1 MPLAPGTPFGAY
13 EIIGSIGSGGMG
25 EIYRARDP
33 RLNRDVAIKVLPEK
47 SCTDRE
53 AVARFQN
60 EAQAASALNHPHILT
75 IYEVGSTPQDYI
87 AMEFI
92 DGETLRDRVAR
103 VAEIAPT
110 LDLLIQIADALGRA
124 HEANIVHRDLKPDNI
139 MVTQD
144 GYAKILDFGLAKLGL
159 RSDTSSAPTA
169 AQTGAGRFIGT
180 VGYAAPEQIDG
191 DAATARSDI
200 FSFGCIVYE
209 AISGRR
215 AFQGESA
222 AQTLQQILAVEP
234 PPLRNFKPQTPADLQ
249 RIVTRCLAKKPDDRY
264 GSAKEIVADLRRLR
278 DKLRG
283 TSARAL
289 PRLRQLTFEKAIE
302 QFPAISADGNRVVF
316 SREVGKIRK
325 LFLKSIDEEG
335 EEALTDGSHDDIQA
349 SWSPEGDAVL
359 FVRARQTE
367 TPIEPSDVFGRYV
380 GGDVWI
386 LDLQRRKPELMIRD
400 AYNPSWSPD
409 GTHIAFD
416 ASWSGPR
423 RIWIADARGRNPQ
436 QLSTDMTDAVHHV
449 RPRWSPDGKH
459 LVFQRL
465 EGTKFDIRAID
476 VQSRR
481 MLSVTDDHTMDLHPA
496 WAADGQSIILS
507 SYRSGGVNLWRI
519 PVDVDGR
526 PIGAMEQLTA
536 GAGQDLETDV
546 AYRSGRMV
554 FSILRQNAD
563 IWRLPVD
570 PLTGK
575 ATGEPEPV
583 IASTRENS
591 RGAWSPDGMQVA
603 FNSDR
608 GGAMN
613 LWLWSDGKTHQ
624 LTRGPGGDFQP
635 GWSPDSR
642 ELVFFSGRAGSADI
656 WKLNLQTEEL
666 TRLTHGEAL
675 DINPFFSPD
684 GQRIAFQS
692 DRDGRLEVWVMNSD
706 GSEPRQLTTV
716 GVIGHFLR
724 WSRDGRRIYF
734 RCPTGANARTMTV
747 SAESGDVEETAEVIG
762 GAHMSFSPDASMIMD
777 VVGHRELWVS
787 PLRDGKP
794 HKVFQ
799 FKDDTR
805 IDYPVWSPDGRW
817 ILFDRFTPQG
827 GDVWMIE
834 ET

>member
-1 MPLAPGTPFGAY
+1 MPLAPGTHLGAY
-13 EIIGSIGSGGMG
+13 EIIGPLGSGGMG

-47 SCTDRE
+47 SCADRE

-75 IYEVGSTPQDYI
+75 IYEVGSTPRDYI

-92 DGETLRDRVAR
+92 DGETLRERVAR
-103 VAEIAPT
+103 VTEIGPT
-110 LDLLIQIADALGRA
+110 IDLLIQIADALARA

-139 MVTQD
+139 MVTAD

-159 RSDTSSAPTA
+159 QPDTSSAPTA
-169 AQTGAGRFIGT
+169 AQTGAGHFLGTIGY
-180 VGYAAPEQIDG
+180 VAPEQING
-191 DAATARSDI
+191 EAASSRSDI

-209 AISGRR
+209 AISGRP
-215 AFQGESA
+215 AFRGESA
-222 AQTLQQILAVEP
+222 AQTLQQVIAVDP
-234 PPLRNFKPQTPADLQ
+234 LPLRNFKPQTPADLQ
-249 RIVTRCLAKKPDDRY
+249 RIVSRCLAKKPDDRY
-264 GSAKEIVADLRRLR
+264 ASAREIVADLLRLR

-283 TSARAL
+283 TAARSM
-289 PRLRQLTFEKAIE
+289 PRLRQITFDKAIE
-302 QFPAISADGNRVVF
+302 QFPAISADGKRIVF
-316 SREVGKIRK
+316 SREAGKIRN
-325 LFLKSIDEEG
+325 LFLKSVDDES
-335 EEALTDGSHDDIQA
+335 EESLTKGSQDDIQA
-349 SWSPEGDAVL
+349 SWSPKGDAIL
-359 FVRARQTE
+359 FVRARQPN

-380 GGDVWI
+380 GGDIWV
-386 LDLQRRKPELMIRD
+386 LDFDRRKPELLVRD

-409 GTHIAFD
+409 GTQIAFD

-423 RIWIADARGRNPQ
+423 RIWLADVRGRNPQ
-436 QLSTDMTDAVHHV
+436 QLTTDATDAVHHM

-459 LVFQRL
+459 IVFQRL
-465 EGTKFDIRAID
+465 EGTKFDIRAIA
-476 VQSRR
+476 VGSRK
-481 MLSVTDDHTMDLHPA
+481 MNSVTDDYTMDVHPA
-496 WAADGQSIILS
+496 WSADGQSIVLS
-507 SYRSGGVNLWRI
+507 SYRSGGLNLWRI

-526 PIGAMEQLTA
+526 PIGPMEQLTA
-536 GAGQDLETDV
+536 GAGHDLETDV
-546 AYRSGRMV
+546 SYESGRIV

-570 PLTGK
+570 PAGK
-575 ATGEPEPV
+575 AAGEPEAV

-591 RGAWSPDGMQVA
+591 RGAWSPDGTQIA

-613 LWLWSDGKTHQ
+613 LWLWSNGKIHQ
-624 LTRGPGGDFQP
+624 LTRGAGGDFQP
-635 GWSPDSR
+635 SWSPDSE

-656 WKLNLQTEEL
+656 WKLNLKTEEL

-675 DINPFFSPD
+675 NINPFFSPD
-684 GQRIAFQS
+684 GRRVAFQS

-724 WSRDGRRIYF
+724 WARDGRRICF
-734 RCPTGANARTMTV
+734 RCPTGAKARTMTV
-747 SAESGDVEETAEVIG
+747 APDSGDVEETTEVIG
-762 GAHMSFSPDASMIMD
+762 GSHMSYSPDESMIMD

-787 PLRDGKP
+787 PLRGGKP
-794 HKVFQ
+794 HKVFH